1 MRGSKRLGLAFILV
15 TLVALLAAGLFAE
28 LGGSASAVATVA
40 DKIQYSQQNG
50 SKGQYLQYIPGDGSK
65 VTTQSVTGA
74 GGCATPN
81 TATQPVLTFA
91 AKNYPNGYGGA
102 SQPAIVGAYNSR
114 TGVCATPQAWSIE
127 VNEELI
133 FAPGP
138 NPLTSGRVFTS
149 ASLFL
154 EREDKAGGTLTGQ
167 LLAKL
172 GGQVK
177 KTIPFSITTNANP
190 IPATDTG
197 IVPTGFDELDV
208 RVLTPAAGSI
218 SVVGPTSTFI

>member
-28 LGGSASAVATVA
+28 LGGSAGATSTA
-40 DKIQYSQQNG
+40 PDTIIYSQQNG
-50 SKGQYLQYIPGDGSK
+50 SKGQYLQYVPGDNSK
-65 VTTQSVTGA
+65 PTTQSVTGA

-81 TATQPVLTFA
+81 TASQPILAFS

-102 SQPAIVGAYNSR
+102 SQAAIVGAYNSR

-138 NPLTSGRVFTS
+138 NSLTNGRVFSS

-154 EREDKAGGTLTGQ
+154 EREDKTGGTLTGQ

-172 GGQVK
+172 NGQVQ
-177 KTIPFSITTNANP
+177 KTIPFS
-190 IPATDTG
+190 
-197 IVPTGFDELDV
+197 
-208 RVLTPAAGSI
+208 
-218 SVVGPTSTFI
+218 